1 MAGKIGFACALALLG
16 VSSTALQAQPY
27 TSEIGYPDGALGL
40 AAIQHGDLSKAEAQL
55 NSLQGVEA
63 NDPARLINL
72 GQVYARTGRYKEAKQ
87 AYIAALNSRE
97 SFDVLLTDGR
107 TMSSRDAARLA
118 LMELRGKY
126 AAR

>member
-1 MAGKIGFACALALLG
+1 MAGKIGFACAMALLVMSG
-16 VSSTALQAQPY
+16 TALQARPY
-27 TSEIGYPDGALGL
+27 TSEVGYPEGALGL
-40 AAIQHGDLSKAEAQL
+40 AAIQNGDLTKAETQL

-63 NDPARLINL
+63 SDPARLINL

-118 LMELRGKY
+118 LMELRSKY

>member
-16 VSSTALQAQPY
+16 VSGTALQAQPY